1 MSWNIENRAIL
12 ITPNTKKKNIKIG
25 KFHYLLQLGIR
36 AWPALGAG
44 PFLVTASEMSLMQ
57 NGATVTLTIHKNYT
71 SRQYGEILEED
82 TAVLVCLLLGL
93 GKEKRKKKKPKLN
106 SFVVY
111 LLFLQSALQPSWVL
125 AWSTTVEYSQ
135 QEGFYRIP
143 PAAEDGTMGE
153 KLPRILPK
161 VATFTSLLGSFTC
174 RKFTWDRR
182 WGLFRPKKPTAS
194 AGFEPA
200 NSGTRGQHAYL

>member
-1 MSWNIENRAIL
+1 M
-12 ITPNTKKKNIKIG
+12 
-25 KFHYLLQLGIR
+25 
-36 AWPALGAG
+36 GAG

-125 AWSTTVEYSQ
+125 A
-135 QEGFYRIP
+135 
-143 PAAEDGTMGE
+143 
-153 KLPRILPK
+153 
-161 VATFTSLLGSFTC
+161 
-174 RKFTWDRR
+174 
-182 WGLFRPKKPTAS
+182 
-194 AGFEPA
+194 
-200 NSGTRGQHAYL
+200 